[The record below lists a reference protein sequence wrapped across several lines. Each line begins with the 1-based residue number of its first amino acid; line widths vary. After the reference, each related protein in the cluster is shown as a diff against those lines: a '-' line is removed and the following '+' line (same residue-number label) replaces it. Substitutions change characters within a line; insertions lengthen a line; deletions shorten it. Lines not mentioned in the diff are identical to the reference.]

1 MPFLSCY
8 RIRGYIVFEQ
18 KALDRNHLHKATLDV
33 SKPGTIV
40 ETAKDQSSYP
50 CRRCLKDSSPGG
62 EIYLVSYNPF
72 LGESPYTGPG
82 PIFVH
87 QRDCM
92 FKLEDE
98 KDVVPDQQRRRK
110 LSVRAYNAEHMMI
123 NNGVVDGVDLEA
135 KAGEMFADLDV
146 KYIHVHYA
154 GAGGFA
160 VKIERK

>member
-1 MPFLSCY
+1 
-8 RIRGYIVFEQ
+8 
-18 KALDRNHLHKATLDV
+18 
-33 SKPGTIV
+33 
-40 ETAKDQSSYP
+40 
-50 CRRCLKDSSPGG
+50 
-62 EIYLVSYNPF
+62 
-72 LGESPYTGPG
+72 
-82 PIFVH
+82 
-87 QRDCM
+87 M

-160 VKIERK
+160 VKIERNGIERPRRGSWDAQSPETFADMHRMLFKR